1 MDREDVPFLSLVELS
16 QLIKTG
22 EVSPVEVLEAVLQR
36 IEEME
41 GSINAYITLCREEAR
56 QAALEAEQSIQGGN
70 YLGPLHGIP
79 IGLKDNIA
87 TRGIRTTCGS
97 KVFANQVPDYDATV
111 VERLKAAGAV
121 IIGKHCCYEFAL
133 ASPNPLYGLTHN
145 PWNTEQDPGGS
156 SSGTG
161 AAIAAYMCHG
171 GIGTDTGGS
180 IRLPASMCGI
190 VGFKQTYGRVS
201 RHGVFPVSWSLD
213 HAGPMARTVED
224 TASILQVIA
233 GHDLKDPTTVDI
245 PVPDY
250 SLALSGEVRGLR
262 AGIPRNYSF
271 DTVEP
276 ETQAA
281 VRRAIGVLEGA
292 GMALEEVTLPYADYF
307 IAALWVYI
315 SADAAAI
322 HEPYL
327 RTQGEDYT
335 QPVLDM
341 VGPGHFLP
349 IGIYLKAEKARS
361 LITQGMNQVL
371 RQVDVLLTP
380 TSPVVGWKV
389 GGMRDLGKTAADL
402 GRALNH
408 WPGPFNLTG
417 HPSISV
423 PCGLN
428 SEGLPIGFQITGR
441 SFDEKTVLRVA
452 HAYES
457 LSPPPRL

>member
-1 MDREDVPFLSLVELS
+1 MAAEEIAKLTIGELS
-16 QLIKTG
+16 SRIRRADL
-22 EVSPVEVLEAVLQR
+22 SPVEVLEAVLQR

-56 QAALEAEQSIQGGN
+56 QVALEAEQSIQGGN
-70 YLGPLHGIP
+70 YLGPLHGVP

-133 ASPNPLYGLTHN
+133 APQNPLYGPTHN
-145 PWNTEQDPGGS
+145 PWNTERDSGGS
-156 SSGTG
+156 SSGTA

-180 IRLPASMCGI
+180 IRAPASMCGI

-201 RHGVFPVSWSLD
+201 RHGVFPLSWSLD

-262 AGIPRNYSF
+262 AGIPRNHFF
-271 DTVEP
+271 DTAEP

-281 VRRAIGVLEGA
+281 VRRAIGVLEEA

-307 IAALWVYI
+307 FAALWVYI
-315 SADAAAI
+315 SADAAAV

-349 IGIYLKAEKARS
+349 TGIYLKAEKARS
-361 LITQGMNQVL
+361 LIAQGMNQVL

-380 TSPVVGWKV
+380 TAPEVAWKV
-389 GGMRDLGKTAADL
+389 GEYREPGRTAAEM
-402 GRALNH
+402 GSASSH
-408 WPGPFNLTG
+408 CVSPFNLTG

-441 SFDEKTVLRVA
+441 SFDEETVLRVA

-457 LSPPPRL
+457 LAPPPRL